1 MMMPQLPNLN
11 QAQSDVDML
20 NVQKTAD
27 DFDKIEV
34 SFEDI
39 YNKNEAAN
47 MKDLLTCPICLNI
60 LISPVQCNK
69 CNKCFC
75 KICIDNY
82 ANSKSVCPF
91 RCENPLYNPNKFVEN
106 VLAILKFKCTNGCGK
121 IIKYEDLRNHY
132 EEDCDKIDYKTKYKE
147 LLKKYKE
154 LQKLF
159 NDNFQSLNNVVPNK
173 NKFPPMSQN
182 NQNFS
187 NETQYNPNHPIFNQ
201 SQNNQ
206 TQNIHILNNPT
217 NLGVLVPRFNNFYNI
232 HVTRRRNLS

>member
-1 MMMPQLPNLN
+1 MIYHRQNFENMMKAYVNNKNSFNDINKP
-11 QAQSDVDML
+11 
-20 NVQKTAD
+20 
-27 DFDKIEV
+27 EV
-34 SFEDI
+34 SFDDI
-39 YNKNEAAN
+39 DNKSEAEK

-82 ANSKSVCPF
+82 ATSKSVCPF
-91 RCENPLYNPNKFVEN
+91 RCQNPLYNPNKFVEN

-121 IIKYEDLRNHY
+121 IINYEDLQKHY

-159 NDNFQSLNNVVPNK
+159 NDNFKSLNNVVPNN
-173 NKFPPMSQN
+173 NKSPPMSQN

-187 NETQYNPNHPIFNQ
+187 NETQNNPNHPIFNQ

-206 TQNIHILNNPT
+206 AQNIHILNNR
-217 NLGVLVPRFNNFYNI
+217 NLGVLVPRFNNFENYNI
-232 HVTRRRNLS
+232 HITRRRNLS

>member
-1 MMMPQLPNLN
+1 MIYRRQNFENMMNTNDNNKNSLN
-11 QAQSDVDML
+11 DINRLEIS
-20 NVQKTAD
+20 
-27 DFDKIEV
+27 FD
-34 SFEDI
+34 DI
-39 YNKNEAAN
+39 YNKSESEK

-75 KICIDNY
+75 KMCIDNY

-106 VLAILKFKCTNGCGK
+106 ILAILKFKCNNGCDK
-121 IIKYEDLRNHY
+121 IINYEDLQKHY
-132 EEDCDKIDYKTKYKE
+132 EEDCDKIDYKAKYKE
-147 LLKKYKE
+147 LIKKYKE

-159 NDNFQSLNNVVPNK
+159 NDNFQSLNKVVPNN

-187 NETQYNPNHPIFNQ
+187 NDAANNPNRPFFNRAKNNHNLNNPNHY
-201 SQNNQ
+201 QNNR
-206 TQNIHILNNPT
+206 IMGKVLGRLNK
-217 NLGVLVPRFNNFYNI
+217 FKNNN
-232 HVTRRRNLS
+232 TLPKRKRNLS